1 MTVTTANR
9 RREVG
14 FASARS
20 LLLTVLGEFVH
31 PRARPVWTSTL
42 LEAMAAL
49 GVEEKSARQALAR
62 TASEGVLTSNR
73 DGRRVHWSLTA
84 HGETLL
90 REGTERIYSFLRSSH
105 PWDGR
110 WLVLTVSLPETQR
123 ALRHQ
128 LRTRLTWLGLGSP
141 SPGLWVTP
149 EAAHL
154 EEVRRVVADLDLAGR
169 SFAWVGAACRQ
180 IDSTA
185 GVPPMV
191 SAQKRSGVAYIAGL
205 ESLGLPESFY
215 PVHPFR

>member
-90 REGTERIYSFLRSSH
+90 RGGPSASTASC
-105 PWDGR
+105 
-110 WLVLTVSLPETQR
+110 
-123 ALRHQ
+123 AA
-128 LRTRLTWLGLGSP
+128 RTRGTGGGWCSP
-141 SPGLWVTP
+141 CRCPRPS
-149 EAAHL
+149 
-154 EEVRRVVADLDLAGR
+154 GR
-169 SFAWVGAACRQ
+169 CATSCARA
-180 IDSTA
+180 
-185 GVPPMV
+185 
-191 SAQKRSGVAYIAGL
+191 
-205 ESLGLPESFY
+205 
-215 PVHPFR
+215 